1 MFLVQLKPDCNQ
13 TSGYQSCDSFDLFL
27 PHGLHFCFPTSFIDK
42 RGWRGKEKVAYRRR
56 RQYVMVFKGLLG
68 VVFPIYRVR
77 KENQLSLLDDAF
89 HSSGWN

>member
-1 MFLVQLKPDCNQ
+1 
-13 TSGYQSCDSFDLFL
+13 
-27 PHGLHFCFPTSFIDK
+27 
-42 RGWRGKEKVAYRRR
+42 
-56 RQYVMVFKGLLG
+56 MVFKGLLG